1 MFELPHDKVNN
12 GSDYK
17 SMACT
22 RDLEYKRIYLKAK
35 LVILDKNSS
44 SPAKQYQAWRQN
56 LPRLA
61 ISILRLQV
69 GEERQRKV

>member
-1 MFELPHDKVNN
+1 MKHEIMFELPHDKVNN

-35 LVILDKNSS
+35 LVILDDILIKIARARPSNIK
-44 SPAKQYQAWRQN
+44 PGGKICQG
-56 LPRLA
+56 LPLA
-61 ISILRLQV
+61 F
-69 GEERQRKV
+69 